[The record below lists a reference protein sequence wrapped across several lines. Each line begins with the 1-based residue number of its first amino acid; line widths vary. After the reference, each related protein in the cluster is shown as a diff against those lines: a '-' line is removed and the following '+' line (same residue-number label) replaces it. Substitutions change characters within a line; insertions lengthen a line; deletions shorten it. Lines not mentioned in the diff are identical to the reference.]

1 MDPKKKRTTSL
12 SLSSSRAKPTMFT
25 HNKKSPS
32 LQISNC
38 NFCQEKVSKH
48 NFAYFSMMTNK
59 ALYSKYSSSQNY
71 YYTKDINDIL
81 ANAKVPSV
89 IFFRDIEVFE
99 ECEEYLK
106 RFYRGAEYDGKIK
119 MLTEYYKYHQDIPR
133 LFMFPIINT
142 LNRYHDKKRRLDY
155 LRITKMLRDQND
167 DKKAPKGRDVRRSIK
182 SDYIPI
188 TDRVLAELELTQ
200 SSNIMKSSPLKNEDL
215 IKVEGNWRADLSS
228 AGKTSHSGSLK
239 AYRDKLGFA
248 INKKLMK
255 EADRTMEQARD
266 ASVSNTLHDLNMKL
280 GEIIN
285 KSYSVANF
293 ENSEYQANNTIS
305 NLDNFLNYMQD
316 NHQSAR
322 LNRIPEITS
331 VIKPSQSRPSQHEI
345 YRSDAPEPES
355 RVYASKNTLD
365 VDSIMDTHHRTNL
378 AERLLKNDTRK
389 PAPSHQPKS
398 GTIVRNVPETERP
411 FTALAA
417 SKQQPTVAPT
427 MISSAL
433 GNQIKPTKN
442 MPMTVLKIQNFEEVL
457 KARQASPIKISSQRS
472 VSTEKTTQKRPPSA
486 VSHRAYNNNYT
497 GTGVVIGAKE
507 SNKKPKSRQE
517 EMMAQRR
524 SSQAAHNDY
533 MEVSN
538 SSRVLLKTRSSFNKE
553 KTGIYDRNTRNTE
566 YSTLVTHQFN
576 DPPNSHRE
584 MRICLDV
591 NSATKPNS
599 GTGSINTSRTM
610 TTAGTR
616 TSQTKVIPTN
626 ILSSHERTK
635 SMRTT
640 HQLATNNS
648 KDIRGIVGLCQINL
662 QDAANNKSVNRSS
675 TSKTGIVRPP
685 PASSRLEYSGSS
697 TNMSPIPEQDMLK
710 FKMQFVKLNKNNIQ
724 QQRHK
729 STKSEVR
736 FFDNGALDLSK
747 KTSPMQAPISSR
759 DRNPSPFEL
768 AKYERENLTARPQIY
783 NYNTNNIVNIFVNPA
798 NQEKSRDAKSVVGK
812 VEPKRTGSLTDRDR
826 DRYYAS
832 NPAGVKIVSHQNKPI
847 GSEVFMKYNQN
858 SLIRRDSSNQRESPV
873 MILKKEEPVKLSRS
887 KSGNLGSF
895 VNTANHAAKSALHSK
910 IQKKIELDLM
920 EEMRSTPDSYEFL
933 VNFRSKR

>member
-1 MDPKKKRTTSL
+1 
-12 SLSSSRAKPTMFT
+12 
-25 HNKKSPS
+25 
-32 LQISNC
+32 
-38 NFCQEKVSKH
+38 
-48 NFAYFSMMTNK
+48 MMTNK

-89 IFFRDIEVFE
+89 IIFRDIEVFE

-106 RFYRGAEYDGKIK
+106 RFYRGVEYEGKIK

-133 LFMFPIINT
+133 LFMYPIINT

-200 SSNIMKSSPLKNEDL
+200 SSNIMRSSPLKKEDL
-215 IKVEGNWRADLSS
+215 IKVEGNWRADTSN
-228 AGKTSHSGSLK
+228 AGKTSNNGSLK

-255 EADRTMEQARD
+255 EADKTMEQVRD

-322 LNRIPEITS
+322 LNKIPEITS
-331 VIKPSQSRPSQHEI
+331 ASIMKLPQSRPSQHEI

-355 RVYASKNTLD
+355 RIYASKNTID
-365 VDSIMDTHHRTNL
+365 VDSIIHTQNATNL
-378 AERLLKNDTRK
+378 AERLLKEDKRK
-389 PAPSHQPKS
+389 PAPSHQQPKS
-398 GTIVRNVPETERP
+398 GTIVRNVQEIERP

-417 SKQQPTVAPT
+417 SKQQPTAAPT

-442 MPMTVLKIQNFEEVL
+442 MPMTVLKIQNFDEVL

-497 GTGVVIGAKE
+497 GPTVAKE

-524 SSQAAHNDY
+524 GSQATHNDY

-538 SSRVLLKTRSSFNKE
+538 SSRVLLKTRSSFNKD

-576 DPPNSHRE
+576 DAPNSHRE

-640 HQLATNNS
+640 QQFATNNS

-675 TSKTGIVRPP
+675 TSRTGIVRPP

-710 FKMQFVKLNKNNIQ
+710 FKMQFEKLNKNNIP

-736 FFDNGALDLSK
+736 FFENGTLDLSK

-768 AKYERENLTARPQIY
+768 AKYERDNLTARPQIY

-798 NQEKSRDAKSVVGK
+798 NQEKSRDSKSIVGK

-826 DRYYAS
+826 DRDRCYAS
-832 NPAGVKIVSHQNKPI
+832 NPAGVKIVSHQNKPV

-858 SLIRRDSSNQRESPV
+858 SLIRRDSSTQRESPV
-873 MILKKEEPVKLSRS
+873 MILKKDEPVRLARS

-895 VNTANHAAKSALHSK
+895 VNPAKSALHSK